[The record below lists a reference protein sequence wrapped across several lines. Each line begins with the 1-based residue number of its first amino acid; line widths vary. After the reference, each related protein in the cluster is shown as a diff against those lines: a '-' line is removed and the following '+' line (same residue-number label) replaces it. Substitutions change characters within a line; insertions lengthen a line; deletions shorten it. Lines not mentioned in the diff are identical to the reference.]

1 MEGGHQ
7 FKMNDFNKYTILENE
22 NIKNALLKLKENGE
36 KTLIVVSKNNK
47 LKGTLSDGDV
57 RSAFLNKLNLN
68 SKIKKIIKKNC
79 IFFYENK
86 YTLDNLKKIF
96 LKNKI
101 GLIPIVDKK
110 INIIKIISWDNVFVK
125 KNKTNKI
132 DAKIVIMAG
141 GKGSRLEPFTEIL
154 PKPLIPVNNKTILEI
169 ILEKFKK
176 HKLNEFYIS
185 VNYKSEIIKAYLDEA
200 NLKCKFIY
208 IKENKPLGTA
218 GPLGLLPKSISKTI
232 IVSNCDI
239 TIEEDYNEIF
249 EYHKKQKND
258 LTLVITNKKVVLPYG
273 TCVIDKKGNLKK
285 IIEKP
290 ENNYFINTGFY
301 FLEPKIVKLIPK
313 NIKYNFNDLI
323 NDSIN
328 KKYKIGVFPIH
339 NQNWKD
345 VGQWSEYLDFL
356 KKNNLSN
363 EIK

>member
-1 MEGGHQ
+1 
-7 FKMNDFNKYTILENE
+7 
-22 NIKNALLKLKENGE
+22 
-36 KTLIVVSKNNK
+36 
-47 LKGTLSDGDV
+47 
-57 RSAFLNKLNLN
+57 
-68 SKIKKIIKKNC
+68 
-79 IFFYENK
+79 
-86 YTLDNLKKIF
+86 
-96 LKNKI
+96 
-101 GLIPIVDKK
+101 
-110 INIIKIISWDNVFVK
+110 
-125 KNKTNKI
+125 
-132 DAKIVIMAG
+132 MAG